1 MMVRGLRHMPT
12 RDTKSVILDT
22 AGHLFNQRGSQNVST
37 NRIAAEM
44 SISVGNLYYHFNNK
58 EDIIR
63 SLYDRM
69 TIDMD
74 ELWSGLVTPTIPLE
88 EMLERLIQQMWEY
101 RFFQREQ
108 LALMNNDPLLLK
120 KNHEVRKRKREK
132 LETFMS
138 GLVSADILR
147 QPLDEA
153 TIPVLAS
160 VIWIISENWLAFL
173 ELEGKNVS
181 RKNVRAGTRLIL
193 QVIKPYL
200 SPEAITEISE

>member
-1 MMVRGLRHMPT
+1 MHA

-22 AGHLFNQRGSQNVST
+22 AVRLFNQHGSQSVST

-69 TIDMD
+69 AVEMD
-74 ELWSGLVTPTIPLE
+74 ELWSGFVPPTISRLE

-108 LALMNNDPLLLK
+108 LSLMKKDPLLLK
-120 KNHEVRKRKREK
+120 KNHEVRKHKREEI
-132 LETFMS
+132 ETFMR
-138 GLVSADILR
+138 GLAYANVLR
-147 QPLDEA
+147 QPLDEE
-153 TIPVLAS
+153 TITALARA
-160 VIWIISENWLAFL
+160 IEIISENWLAYL
-173 ELEGKNVS
+173 ELEGKSDS
-181 RKNVRAGTRLIL
+181 RKNVRAGTNLIL
-193 QVIKPYL
+193 QIMRPYL
-200 SPEAITEISE
+200 SPGASTEISE